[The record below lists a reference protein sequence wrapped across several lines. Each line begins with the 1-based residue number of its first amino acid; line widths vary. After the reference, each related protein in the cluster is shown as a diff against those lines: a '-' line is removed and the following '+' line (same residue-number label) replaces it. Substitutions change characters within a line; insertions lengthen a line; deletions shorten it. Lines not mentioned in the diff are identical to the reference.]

1 METVGGWA
9 QTYQPR
15 HPAPALRLFGFP
27 YAGAGASTYAG
38 WRLPDELAAEV
49 WAVQPPGRETRAR
62 EGLIRR
68 IEPYVEACADGLA
81 ALMDRPFAFFGHSMG
96 ALVAVELTR
105 LLRRRGAALPV
116 HLFVS
121 AHRAPG
127 RPPKRGPMSRL
138 PDDEFVARLL
148 EGAGDSPV
156 AIRDPE
162 LLLAFAGITRV
173 DLELCERH
181 PHRPQ
186 APLDTP
192 LTCFAAV
199 DDSEVDVADVAA
211 WEHHTTGAY
220 RLRTF
225 TGGHLFLAEHG
236 ARILADVATDLA
248 RISTRRVRA
257 GG

>member
-9 QTYQPR
+9 QTYAPR
-15 HPAPALRLFGFP
+15 HPAPAVRLFCFP
-27 YAGAGASTYAG
+27 FAGAGASTYAG

-49 WAVQPPGRETRAR
+49 WAVQPPGRESRMG
-62 EGLIRR
+62 EGVIRR
-68 IEPYVEACADGLA
+68 IEPFVEACASGLA
-81 ALMDRPFAFFGHSMG
+81 TLLDRPFAFFGHSMG
-96 ALVAVELTR
+96 GLVAVELTR
-105 LLRRRGAALPV
+105 LLRRQGIGQPV

-127 RPPKRGPMSRL
+127 RRPKRGPMSHL

-148 EGAGDSPV
+148 EGAGDSPT

-162 LLLAFAGITRV
+162 LLLAFAGVTRA

-186 APLDTP
+186 TP
-192 LTCFAAV
+192 LEMPVTCFAATG
-199 DDSEVDVADVAA
+199 DSEVDVADVAA
-211 WEHHTTGAY
+211 WEHHTTGAF

-225 TGGHLFLAEHG
+225 TGGHLFLADHA
-236 ARILADVATDLA
+236 ARILADVAADLA
-248 RISTRRVRA
+248 RVSTRRVRP